1 MTKKDRLEGKYNQ
14 NQEKTPLFENFSS
27 KSLQVRKKAVPL
39 HRFWNKRHRA
49 FSSAGSE
56 HLPYKQRVGGS
67 NPSTPTK
74 FDESLKKKK
83 YFGRLAQLVQSICLT
98 SRGSAV
104 RIRQRPPKFWKL
116 LPLFGRLAQLV
127 QSICLTSRGSAVRIR
142 QRPPKSKHRGV
153 EQLVA
158 RWAHNPKVVC
168 SSQASATI
176 RRSKCFSFF
185 YIRKLLYPFYSYIFF
200 RLLVRTKEIM

>member
-1 MTKKDRLEGKYNQ
+1 MEHPPAPLRKGDMKSDGRLLFRIRREIQPKSKKKRL
-14 NQEKTPLFENFSS
+14 F
-27 KSLQVRKKAVPL
+27 
-39 HRFWNKRHRA
+39 
-49 FSSAGSE
+49 
-56 HLPYKQRVGGS
+56 
-67 NPSTPTK
+67 
-74 FDESLKKKK
+74 LKKSSRKVCKFGKK
-83 YFGRLAQLVQSICLT
+83 PYLCIAFETRDI
-98 SRGSAV
+98 
-104 RIRQRPPKFWKL
+104 
-116 LPLFGRLAQLV
+116 GRLAQLV

-185 YIRKLLYPFYSYIFF
+185 YVRKLLYPFYSYIFF